1 MLSGGDVKVFT
12 GFDLKI
18 DKSFFETQKSF
29 PYEYYATIGKTHL
42 KVQQI
47 KYKQSIKEFIFNDS
61 IDGTKVQNEWF
72 PLIKADVFISHSH
85 KDQELAEALA
95 GWIYEKFEHKVSC
108 FIDANVWGFQ
118 DELLQQM
125 NDDLSDKEVYPERTI
140 YNYDSCNKVSQH
152 VNAMLSIALQKMIDK
167 TETVL
172 FLNTENSIQI
182 TDGNEMSRT
191 YSPWLYTEI
200 VCSQIIRKKPLIVYR
215 DYGLIHKS
223 MYESAEMKMNLVT
236 AIDISYSVSLQHLIS
251 IGYSELSRW
260 EMKYFYSDDEQYPLD
275 ILYQITIPDV
285 VEETKKIYFSL
296 KQPDISLI
304 KKIWS
309 SETKMTDEQRAS
321 ICEMLDKKKKEFAN
335 ICENTYE
342 RYYCPVLVNR
352 NCPYRERYD
361 YLEE

>member
-1 MLSGGDVKVFT
+1 MFT
-12 GFDLKI
+12 GFDLRI
-18 DKSFFETQKSF
+18 DKSIFYDQNGLSFEQ
-29 PYEYYATIGKTHL
+29 YVQIGKNHL
-42 KVQQI
+42 KVQQRRWE
-47 KYKQSIKEFIFNDS
+47 KNIKEFVLKDS

-72 PLIKADVFISHSH
+72 PLVKADVFISHSH

-95 GWIYEKFEHKVSC
+95 GWIYEKFEHKISC

-125 NDDLSDKEVYPERTI
+125 NDELSDKKVFPERTF
-140 YNYDSCNKVSQH
+140 YNHESCNKVSQH
-152 VNAMLSIALQKMIDK
+152 VNVMLSIALQKMIDK
-167 TETVL
+167 TEAVL

-251 IGYSELSRW
+251 IGYFELSRW
-260 EMKYFYSDDEQYPLD
+260 EMEYFYSDDEQYPLD

-309 SETKMTDEQRAS
+309 SESTMTKEQRSS
-321 ICEMLDKKKKEFAN
+321 ICETLDKKRKEFAN

-342 RYYCPVLVNR
+342 GYYCPVLVNR